1 MHAGFAEDTVQISAA
16 GYDNPAG
23 QQPAGG
29 LGQGE
34 TISSYNVN

>member
-1 MHAGFAEDTVQISAA
+1 MHAGFAEDPMQIIAA
-16 GYDNPAG
+16 GYDNPAE

-34 TISSYNVN
+34 TSNSYNVS

>member
-16 GYDNPAG
+16 GYDNPAEH
-23 QQPAGG
+23 QPAGG

-34 TISSYNVN
+34 TINNYKVS